1 MSEVSV
7 TGRFDAEP
15 LERQLGASQ
24 AALSSI
30 SDGVRRLCL
39 GDQVLRVQTAKIRG
53 VESILV

>member
-15 LERQLGASQ
+15 LEQQLGASQ
-24 AALSSI
+24 AALGSI

-39 GDQVLRVQTAKIRG
+39 GDRVLRVQTAKIRG

>member
-15 LERQLGASQ
+15 LEQQLGASQ

-30 SDGVRRLCL
+30 SDGVRWLCL

-53 VESILV
+53 VESIFV